1 MRISDW
7 RSDVCS
13 SDLWVQYLPGYREN
27 SMQVLSRQRGV
38 SLIRMR
44 EPGNAG
50 GCPSECGPMRRRE
63 RGFTLVELVI
73 NMAVAMVLIMRAVP
87 SFTNITPTN
96 ISDERHVGHEWVS
109 TGRSSL

>member
-13 SDLWVQYLPGYREN
+13 SDLWVQYLQGYREN

-63 RGFTLVELVI
+63 RGFTLVELMI
-73 NMAVAMVLIMRAVP
+73 TMAVALVLIMIAVP
-87 SFTNITPTN
+87 SFKNITLTN
-96 ISDERHVGHEWVS
+96 
-109 TGRSSL
+109 RSEEHTSELQSLMRI